1 MERLTL
7 GIVAF
12 PILFV
17 FLALRIPVGI
27 SLFIVG
33 SGGTFLITGWLP
45 IISQAKT
52 SAFHLFSNY
61 SLSVIPLF
69 LLMGNFAAKAGMS
82 QELFRFAAAC
92 LGHYRGGAA
101 MAAVGACAGFGAI
114 CGSSVATAATMGR
127 VALPELKKLGY
138 SGALSTASLAA
149 GGTLGILIPPSVI
162 LIIYSILTE
171 QNIAKMFTAAIIP
184 GLIALL
190 GYFLTIHVVVRYN
203 PDIGPRRAYVSLKER
218 LGLFKSIWKIILIFF
233 LVFGGIYLGW
243 FTPTE
248 GAAVGVAGTGFLA
261 FFTQNF
267 GFKELQAVIEDTAVS
282 TAMIF
287 IILLGAEFFNAFIAL
302 TQITN
307 SLSLWIFT
315 QNFSPYIILIV
326 MLLLYLILGCMM
338 DSLAMIMLT
347 IPIFFPILIQLDFG
361 MSPEETAIWFGVL
374 ILVVVEIGLI
384 TPPIGLNVFI
394 INKLAEDVAIVET
407 FKGVLPFILSDIFR
421 VVLLISCP
429 MLTLIFV

>member
-1 MERLTL
+1 M
-7 GIVAF
+7 
-12 PILFV
+12 
-17 FLALRIPVGI
+17 
-27 SLFIVG
+27 
-33 SGGTFLITGWLP
+33 
-45 IISQAKT
+45 
-52 SAFHLFSNY
+52 
-61 SLSVIPLF
+61 
-69 LLMGNFAAKAGMS
+69 
-82 QELFRFAAAC
+82 
-92 LGHYRGGAA
+92 
-101 MAAVGACAGFGAI
+101 
-114 CGSSVATAATMGR
+114 
-127 VALPELKKLGY
+127 
-138 SGALSTASLAA
+138 
-149 GGTLGILIPPSVI
+149 
-162 LIIYSILTE
+162 
-171 QNIAKMFTAAIIP
+171 
-184 GLIALL
+184 
-190 GYFLTIHVVVRYN
+190 
-203 PDIGPRRAYVSLKER
+203 
-218 LGLFKSIWKIILIFF
+218 
-233 LVFGGIYLGW
+233 GW

-267 GFKELQAVIEDTAVS
+267 GFKELQTVIEDTAVS

-307 SLSLWIFT
+307 SLSLWIFK

-326 MLLLYLILGCMM
+326 MLLLYLLLGCMM

-361 MSPEETAIWFGVL
+361 ISPEETAIWFGVL

-384 TPPIGLNVFI
+384 TPPIGLNVYI

-429 MLTLIFV
+429 ILTLILV